1 MTILLYYFHL
11 QNGIFQQSV
20 FNPCMP
26 FSPTYFSLF
35 YLGQEH
41 WNAVLY
47 NLCAIIS
54 LRQTPILT
62 GDTAQSNML

>member
-1 MTILLYYFHL
+1 MAF
-11 QNGIFQQSV
+11 
-20 FNPCMP
+20 FNKVYLIRACL

-54 LRQTPILT
+54 SRQTPILT